1 MTEVPCGEG
10 KGTVHTDQPWAADGV
25 ADREWLRQEQ
35 SGDRDELRQRLRRL
49 PPGHPSSPVE
59 TDETPKPPEPGLRCH
74 ETPEGDTS
82 REPDSR
88 PLSDAEH
95 AEHIKEVRARL
106 DQARTEGLATDERHT
121 TDPDREQWTESRA
134 LIQDAIIADLYGA
147 AREVPCERRAILAGG
162 LPGAGK
168 TTVLE
173 KYAGIDRSRYLMI
186 NPDEIKDEMAKRG
199 MVPNVEGLT
208 PMEASDLV
216 HEESS
221 HIAKQIALRAMPEGR
236 NIIWDITMSSR
247 ESTERRI
254 GDLRTAGY
262 SRVEGIFVDI
272 PVDVGIH
279 RSDARHREG
288 HDGYRAGHGLGGR
301 FVPAEVVVAQADS
314 DWGSGNRRTFEQI
327 KPRLDAWL
335 LCDNSVDGRDPLLV
349 DSGGREEGK
358 G

>member
-1 MTEVPCGEG
+1 MR
-10 KGTVHTDQPWAADGV
+10 TDQPPVTDDL
-25 ADREWLRQEQ
+25 ADREWLRER

-59 TDETPKPPEPGLRCH
+59 TDGTPKPPEPGLRCH

-88 PLSDAEH
+88 PLNDAEH
-95 AEHIKEVRARL
+95 AEHVKEVRARL
-106 DQARTEGLATDERHT
+106 DQARTEGLATDQQHT
-121 TDPDREQWTESRA
+121 MDLDNEQWTDDRV
-134 LIQDAIIADLYGA
+134 LMQDAIITDLYA
-147 AREVPCERRAILAGG
+147 AAGDVPCERRAILAGG

-173 KYAGIDRSRYLMI
+173 QYAGIDRSRYLTI
-186 NPDEIKDEMAKRG
+186 NPDEIKNEMAKRG
-199 MVPNVEGLT
+199 MIPEVAGLT

-221 HIAKQIALRAMPEGR
+221 YIAKQLALQATASGK

-247 ESTERRI
+247 VSTESRI
-254 GDLRTAGY
+254 ADLRSAGY

-272 PVDVGIH
+272 PIEVAIH

-288 HDGYRAGHGLGGR
+288 HDDYRAGHGEGGR
-301 FVPAEVVVAQADS
+301 FVPAEVIAAQADP
-314 DWGSGNRRTFEQI
+314 DWGSRNRKTFEQV
-327 KPRLDAWL
+327 KPHLDAWL
-335 LCDNSVDGRDPLLV
+335 QCDNSVDGRRPVLV
-349 DSGGREEGK
+349 DSGGRNEDK
-358 G
+358 R

>member
-1 MTEVPCGEG
+1 MR
-10 KGTVHTDQPWAADGV
+10 TDQPWAAESP
-25 ADREWLRQEQ
+25 ADRRPLPEPT
-35 SGDRDELRQRLRRL
+35 SDRDELCQRLRRL
-49 PPGHPSSPVE
+49 PPGHPSSPIE
-59 TDETPKPPEPGLRCH
+59 ADGTPRPPEPGLHCH

-88 PLSDAEH
+88 PLTDTEH
-95 AEHIKEVRARL
+95 AEHVNEVRTRL
-106 DQARTEGLATDERHT
+106 DRARADGLATDRQHT

-134 LIQDAIIADLYGA
+134 LMQDAIIADLYGA

-173 KYAGIDRSRYLMI
+173 RFAGIDRSRYLTI

-221 HIAKQIALRAMPEGR
+221 HIAKQIALRAMPEER

-254 GDLRTAGY
+254 GDLRAAGY
-262 SRVEGIFVDI
+262 SRVEGIFVEI

-288 HDGYRAGHGLGGR
+288 HDSYRAGHGLGGR
-301 FVPAEVVVAQADS
+301 FVPAEVVAAQADS
-314 DWGSGNRRTFEQI
+314 DWGSGNRRTFEEI

>member
-1 MTEVPCGEG
+1 VR
-10 KGTVHTDQPWAADGV
+10 TDQPWVADG
-25 ADREWLRQEQ
+25 APDREWLPER
-35 SGDRDELRQRLRRL
+35 SGDRDELRQRLQRL

-59 TDETPKPPEPGLRCH
+59 ADGTPRPPEPGLRSH
-74 ETPEGDTS
+74 ETPDADTS

-88 PLSDAEH
+88 PLTDAEH
-95 AEHIKEVRARL
+95 AEHVKEVRARL
-106 DQARTEGLATDERHT
+106 DKARADGLATETRYV
-121 TDPDREQWTESRA
+121 TDPDGETWAPERRA
-134 LIQDAIIADLYGA
+134 GHDAIIAHLYA
-147 AREVPCERRAILAGG
+147 AVGDVPCERRAILAGG

-173 KYAGIDRSRYLMI
+173 QYAGIDRSQHLTI
-186 NPDEIKDEMAKRG
+186 NPDEIKSEMAKRG
-199 MVPNVEGLT
+199 MVPEVAGLT

-221 HIAKQIALRAMPEGR
+221 HIAKQLALRAMPEGK

-254 GDLRTAGY
+254 GDLRAAGY

-272 PVDVGIH
+272 PADVGIH

-288 HDGYRAGHGLGGR
+288 HDSYRAGHGQGGR
-301 FVPAEVVVAQADS
+301 FVPAEVIAAQADP
-314 DWGSGNRRTFEQI
+314 DWGSCNRRTFEQI

-335 LCDNSVDGRDPLLV
+335 LCDNSVDGRHPLLV
-349 DSGGREEGK
+349 DSGGREEDK
-358 G
+358 R